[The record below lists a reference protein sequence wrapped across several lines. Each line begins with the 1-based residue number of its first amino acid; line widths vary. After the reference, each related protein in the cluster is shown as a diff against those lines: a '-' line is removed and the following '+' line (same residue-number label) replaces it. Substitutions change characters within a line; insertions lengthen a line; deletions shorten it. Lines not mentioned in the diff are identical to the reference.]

1 MFLTRMSTYMNSTS
15 YIHTEVKHEDATE
28 SLQTNA
34 KDERKVAP
42 PPTNAKERILK
53 FDQIHQHPVD
63 LWVIILPTQ
72 TVHFPLMKIPSNYQT
87 IFHIK
92 LDPPKNLG
100 QKIPRSD
107 PWIQNTKNVPPHGA
121 PVTHTGAHLVG
132 RCCSEKLHLPFFS
145 GQASNGIRHCYLDS
159 HGATHLGEPRV
170 FSKTHGS
177 EFPLF
182 DRPKNQR
189 GKTLEFMHQRFG
201 SQTRWKKVTG
211 TPFFFWPKSST
222 LDPSSFQ
229 AKALFVRFATAHG

>member
-1 MFLTRMSTYMNSTS
+1 MSDSSPHAHGRFGTAISIKWIPQSTSWIHDLLRFHEEFNFQKKIWSVYRSFNMFLTRMSTYMNSTS

-72 TVHFPLMKIPSNYQT
+72 TVHFPLMKIRSNYQT

-100 QKIPRSD
+100 QKIPTRSD
-107 PWIQNTKNVPPHGA
+107 PWIQNTKNVPPLQG
-121 PVTHTGAHLVG
+121 
-132 RCCSEKLHLPFFS
+132 
-145 GQASNGIRHCYLDS
+145 
-159 HGATHLGEPRV
+159 
-170 FSKTHGS
+170 
-177 EFPLF
+177 
-182 DRPKNQR
+182 
-189 GKTLEFMHQRFG
+189 
-201 SQTRWKKVTG
+201 
-211 TPFFFWPKSST
+211 
-222 LDPSSFQ
+222 
-229 AKALFVRFATAHG
+229 

>member
-87 IFHIK
+87 IFQ
-92 LDPPKNLG
+92 NQVG
-100 QKIPRSD
+100 SSQKPG
-107 PWIQNTKNVPPHGA
+107 TKNPD
-121 PVTHTGAHLVG
+121 
-132 RCCSEKLHLPFFS
+132 
-145 GQASNGIRHCYLDS
+145 I
-159 HGATHLGEPRV
+159 LG
-170 FSKTHGS
+170 
-177 EFPLF
+177 FP
-182 DRPKNQR
+182 
-189 GKTLEFMHQRFG
+189 
-201 SQTRWKKVTG
+201 
-211 TPFFFWPKSST
+211 
-222 LDPSSFQ
+222 
-229 AKALFVRFATAHG
+229 

>member
-100 QKIPRSD
+100 QKIPHEIRSVD
-107 PWIQNTKNVPPHGA
+107 SKHQNVPPLHGA
-121 PVTHTGAHLVG
+121 ELKGGAPTISYRWELFSTPPIHG
-132 RCCSEKLHLPFFS
+132 RK
-145 GQASNGIRHCYLDS
+145 
-159 HGATHLGEPRV
+159 
-170 FSKTHGS
+170 
-177 EFPLF
+177 
-182 DRPKNQR
+182 
-189 GKTLEFMHQRFG
+189 
-201 SQTRWKKVTG
+201 
-211 TPFFFWPKSST
+211 
-222 LDPSSFQ
+222 
-229 AKALFVRFATAHG
+229 